1 MQKKLLII
9 VSTLG
14 LLLSIIF
21 IISDL
26 TAPRSI
32 TSYELER
39 NVEGGGEREEPLEYE
54 LNDGTTGKVTLTI
67 PESTYTPK
75 EVEQILEQTLLRLDQ
90 LILGANESLDHIS
103 RNLNLV
109 TTISDN
115 PVIISWNSSRMD
127 LLDYEGI
134 LSNKIPREGT
144 KVQLE
149 AELSLQDQKV
159 IYQKTIK
166 VFPPELFS
174 FSEGLKQKAS
184 ERNQGLEG
192 SLYYLPESLDGQK
205 ILWKRTPSSQG
216 ITLLFLTLVG
226 ITAIYVAQRQEASH
240 IQQRRRDQM
249 MEDYPEV
256 ISKFLLLLSAGLSIR
271 NCFERIGMD
280 YKKRQDSYPKN
291 IRIIYEEIVVTCRE
305 LKSGT
310 PELKAYENFGKR
322 CECPSYKTLS
332 TLLSQNLKKGSKG
345 IIELLERE
353 AQTAFQE
360 RKRRARIMGDK
371 AGTKLILPMIM
382 MLAVVLVILIVPA
395 YLSFTV

>member
-1 MQKKLLII
+1 MQRKLMII

-14 LLLSIIF
+14 LILSIFF

-39 NVEGGGEREEPLEYE
+39 NAEGGGEREEPLEYE
-54 LNDGTTGKVTLTI
+54 LNDGTTGKVTLII
-67 PESTYTPK
+67 PESTYPPK
-75 EVEQILEQTLLRLDQ
+75 EVKQILEQALLQLDQ
-90 LILGANESLDHIS
+90 LILGDNESLDHIS

-109 TTISDN
+109 TTLPENHI
-115 PVIISWNSSRMD
+115 IISWNSSRMD

-134 LSNKIPREGT
+134 LSNKIPSEGT
-144 KVQLE
+144 EVQLE

-159 IYQKTIK
+159 IYQKTVK

-174 FSEGLKQKAS
+174 FSESLKQEAS

-192 SLYYLPESLDGQK
+192 SLYYLPESIDGQK

-226 ITAIYVAQRQEASH
+226 ITAIYVAQRQELSH
-240 IQQRRRDQM
+240 IQQRRLDQM

-280 YKKRQDSYPKN
+280 YKKRQDSKN

-345 IIELLERE
+345 IIELLKRE
-353 AQTAFQE
+353 AQTAFEE